1 MDHARLYLH
10 CYSHTH
16 RALSAS
22 SIKTLDHFSP
32 LSSVPSTGLAEVTN
46 TMDEDQVKRQAQE
59 AQEAQLG
66 TLHQNAIGHKA
77 RKRFF
82 FSSLDPASAEA
93 VHKDAETVQ
102 YTPEEE
108 VR

>member
-1 MDHARLYLH
+1 M
-10 CYSHTH
+10 
-16 RALSAS
+16 
-22 SIKTLDHFSP
+22 
-32 LSSVPSTGLAEVTN
+32 N
-46 TMDEDQVKRQAQE
+46 TMDEDQVKRQ

-82 FSSLDPASAEA
+82 FSPLDPASAEA

>member
-1 MDHARLYLH
+1 M
-10 CYSHTH
+10 T
-16 RALSAS
+16 
-22 SIKTLDHFSP
+22 
-32 LSSVPSTGLAEVTN
+32 VPSTGSAEVMN
-46 TMDEDQVKRQAQE
+46 TTDEDPVKRQEQE
-59 AQEAQLG
+59 AQCG

-77 RKRFF
+77 RKRSL
-82 FSSLDPASAEA
+82 FSPLDPVSAEA

>member
-1 MDHARLYLH
+1 MDHARLDLH
-10 CYSHTH
+10 CCSHTH
-16 RALSAS
+16 RVLGAS

-32 LSSVPSTGLAEVTN
+32 LSSVPSTGLAEVMN

-59 AQEAQLG
+59 AQLG
-66 TLHQNAIGHKA
+66 TLHQNAIGHRA

-82 FSSLDPASAEA
+82 FSPLDPASAEA